1 MIVFLCLGDF
11 EQVGGCLTEGNFLTM
26 KCSTWRPKN
35 WEWPDSFT
43 LHHQIGRRD
52 SHSMCG
58 LKRWKDCESLAGFA
72 LVIAQ
77 SPSSS
82 PVEIRFL
89 FLWNHQPPA
98 LCRDLPRFLI
108 VIRSSPSPKIQHPG
122 YIYIL
127 NNWLAIYIQLYTL
140 YIYNIYIQ
148 YIKQYIYIYAIY
160 NNI

>member
-1 MIVFLCLGDF
+1 
-11 EQVGGCLTEGNFLTM
+11 LTEGNFLTM

-58 LKRWKDCESLAGFA
+58 LKRWEDCEPLAGFA

-89 FLWNHQPPA
+89 FLWNHQPPTP
-98 LCRDLPRFLI
+98 CRDLPRFLI
-108 VIRSSPSPKIQHPG
+108 VIRSSPSPKIQHPPNKTIVTLG
-122 YIYIL
+122 P
-127 NNWLAIYIQLYTL
+127 QLWGV
-140 YIYNIYIQ
+140 YIYNIYI
-148 YIKQYIYIYAIY
+148 YIGWLITIY
-160 NNI
+160 